1 MRIIIGMMMMSDH
14 LRGHGA
20 LPLAAP
26 LIWHGLRHMA
36 YGIAWGIAWGMAQS
50 IAWGIWPTAYVAYGI
65 AYGIASQDTLPFDHL
80 VKSHFFKFDFFVK
93 TRLGFEH

>member
-36 YGIAWGIAWGMAQS
+36 YGIAWGIAWGMAYS
-50 IAWGIWPTAYVAYGI
+50 IPWGIWPTAYGLRNSLRHSVSGHTSI
-65 AYGIASQDTLPFDHL
+65 
-80 VKSHFFKFDFFVK
+80 
-93 TRLGFEH
+93 